1 MKRYTLTW
9 KGWRFYVDGNLCV
22 ATNGAARLTVKLKAM
37 PSDQH
42 AFFLAVG
49 ELKNGIRDRGPRGS
63 IAQRAAATR

>member
-1 MKRYTLTW
+1 MKRYSITW

-22 ATNGAARLTVKLKAM
+22 ATDTRERLTVTMKAM

-49 ELKNGIRDRGPRGS
+49 ELKNVIRDRGPRGS
-63 IAQRAAATR
+63 VASRAAQR